1 MSLAILRKK
10 GKRNCWEKIEK
21 MIDNGVY
28 CLSFL
33 NKKKRSFFF
42 GHLLEENTVR
52 NVTSFSRPIL
62 KTKVV
67 TVKRAKNMAAELGI
81 DEKKPRIDP
90 EFYQL

>member
-33 NKKKRSFFF
+33 NKKKKVFFF
-42 GHLLEENTVR
+42 FWTFAGRKHCEKRDFIFKTHFENEGRDCKESEEHGSRVR
-52 NVTSFSRPIL
+52 DRREET
-62 KTKVV
+62 
-67 TVKRAKNMAAELGI
+67 AH
-81 DEKKPRIDP
+81 
-90 EFYQL
+90 

>member
-1 MSLAILRKK
+1 MVCK
-10 GKRNCWEKIEK
+10 
-21 MIDNGVY
+21 Y

-33 NKKKRSFFF
+33 KKKKKKFFF